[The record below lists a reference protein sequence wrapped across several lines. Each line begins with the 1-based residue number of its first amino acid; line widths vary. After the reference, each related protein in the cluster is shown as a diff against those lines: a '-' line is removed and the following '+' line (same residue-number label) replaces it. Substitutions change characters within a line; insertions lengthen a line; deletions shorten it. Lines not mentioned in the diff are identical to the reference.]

1 MKKDAPLV
9 PSLPDSV
16 CWDLVDSL
24 PDGLCCADARGC
36 IVYANS
42 AFIRMMG
49 RSGQSDLIGEAILP
63 LVQAPFSSQVE
74 RFLENRGT
82 GDGDIQVRMREQSRW
97 VQLSWIQS
105 DEDGRSIILV
115 RDLSWYK
122 AKEEELL
129 NLALTDDLTG
139 LYNRRGFRLM
149 AEQELRHSRRLGDPV
164 VLLSID
170 IDLFKQINDTFGH
183 QEGDRTLKM
192 VATSLK
198 HNFRSSDVIGR
209 WGGDEFL
216 VLALDAPEGSVSS
229 MEKRFRE
236 NLADAF
242 RQRGLSL
249 QVGVSIGHASGQEE
263 SLDRLIE
270 VADRLMYEA
279 KKKPSQQTP

>member
-9 PSLPDSV
+9 PVLPNSV
-16 CWDLVDSL
+16 CWDLVDNL
-24 PDGLCCADARGC
+24 PDGLCCADARGS

-42 AFIRMMG
+42 AFTQMMG
-49 RSGQSDLIGEAILP
+49 RSGHTDLIGEAILP
-63 LVQAPFSSQVE
+63 LVQTPFSSQVE
-74 RFLENRGT
+74 RFLENRGKRAAA
-82 GDGDIQVRMREQSRW
+82 IQVRMREQGRW
-97 VQLSWIQS
+97 VQLSWIQGEE
-105 DEDGRSIILV
+105 DERAIILV

-183 QEGDRTLKM
+183 KEGDRTLKM

-198 HNFRSSDVIGR
+198 QNFRSSDIIGR

-216 VLALDAPEGSVSS
+216 VLALDAPEGSVSA
-229 MEKRFRE
+229 MERRFRE

-249 QVGVSIGHASGQEE
+249 QVGVSIGHASGEEE
-263 SLDRLIE
+263 SLDQLIE

>member
-1 MKKDAPLV
+1 MPKDASSV
-9 PSLPDSV
+9 SALPDSL
-16 CWDLVDSL
+16 CWNLVDSL
-24 PDGLCCADARGC
+24 PDGLCCADAGGS
-36 IVYANS
+36 IVYANR
-42 AFIRMMG
+42 AFAEMMG
-49 RSGQSDLIGEAILP
+49 RAACSNLIGEAILP
-63 LVQAPFSSQVE
+63 LVQAPFSFQVE
-74 RFLENRGT
+74 RFLENRGQRS
-82 GDGDIQVRMREQSRW
+82 GALQVRMKEQSRW
-97 VQLSWIQS
+97 VQLSWLPLS
-105 DEDGRSIILV
+105 GEERAIILV

-129 NLALTDDLTG
+129 NQALTDELTG

-149 AEQELRHSRRLGDPV
+149 AEQELRHSRRLGAPV

-192 VATSLK
+192 VASALR
-198 HNFRSSDVIGR
+198 HNFRGSDIIGR

-216 VLALDAPEGSVSS
+216 VLALDAPAGSVAI
-229 MEKRFRE
+229 MERRFRE
-236 NLADAF
+236 NLGDAF

-249 QVGVSIGHASGQEE
+249 RVGVSIGHATGSEE

-270 VADRLMYEA
+270 VADRAMYEA

>member
-1 MKKDAPLV
+1 MPQDATLIPA
-9 PSLPDSV
+9 LPDTL
-16 CWDLVDSL
+16 CWDLVNTL
-24 PDGLCCADARGC
+24 PDGLCCTDARGS
-36 IVYANS
+36 ILYANR
-42 AFIRMMG
+42 AFTQMIG
-49 RSGQSDLIGEAILP
+49 RSEYADLIGEAILP
-63 LVQAPFSSQVE
+63 LVQLPFSSQVE
-74 RFLENRGT
+74 RFLENRSKGASA
-82 GDGDIQVRMREQSRW
+82 IQVRMRAESRW
-97 VQLSWIQS
+97 VQLSWLQGD
-105 DEDGRSIILV
+105 DEERAIILV

-129 NLALTDDLTG
+129 NLALTDELTG

-170 IDLFKQINDTFGH
+170 IDFFKQINDTFGH

-192 VATSLK
+192 VATALK
-198 HNFRSSDVIGR
+198 RNFRSSDIIGR

-216 VLALDAPEGSVSS
+216 VLALDAPAGSVSV
-229 MEKRFRE
+229 MERRFRE

-242 RQRGLSL
+242 RQRGLCL
-249 QVGVSIGHASGQEE
+249 QVGVSIGHASGQDE
-263 SLDRLIE
+263 SLDQLIE